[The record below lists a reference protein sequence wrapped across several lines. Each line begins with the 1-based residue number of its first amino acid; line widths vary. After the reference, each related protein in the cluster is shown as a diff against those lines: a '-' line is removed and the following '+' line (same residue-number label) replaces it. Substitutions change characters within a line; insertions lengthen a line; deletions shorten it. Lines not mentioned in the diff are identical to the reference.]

1 MKATIK
7 TGDSFALPVQ
17 FYDTATGEGL
27 NITNDMIITAE
38 IVNSSAQNIATP
50 TIIKLDQ
57 SANAGMIVLEVPA
70 SITKLWKVG
79 TAQLDIKL
87 QIDDAIRHSQNIQFL
102 IERSITQ

>member
-87 QIDDAIRHSQNIQFL
+87 QIDEAIRHSQNIQFL

>member
-7 TGDSFALPVQ
+7 TGDSFALPIQ
-17 FYDTATGEGL
+17 FYDTTTGQGL
-27 NITNDMIITAE
+27 SITNDMIITAE

-70 SITKLWKVG
+70 TITKLWKVG

>member
-57 SANAGMIVLEVPA
+57 SIHAGMIVLEVPA

-87 QIDDAIRHSQNIQFL
+87 QMNDAIRHSQNIQFL
-102 IERSITQ
+102 IERSITR